1 MERLKAIEGMEQAH
15 EPDCVELKC
24 NSCGGN
30 LIMSDKGLSCPNCD
44 KEKKLVVKRNWYGCF
59 DILEAKNVFASTKV
73 ITAKQMEELSKQGVD
88 VNVLY

>member
-1 MERLKAIEGMEQAH
+1 MENLEHQH
-15 EPDCVELKC
+15 EPDGIELKC

-44 KEKKLVVKRNWYGCF
+44 KEKKLVVRRNWYGCF
-59 DILEAKNVFASTKV
+59 DIIEAKNVFATTKV
-73 ITAKQMEELSKQGVD
+73 ITAKQCEELSKLGVD